1 MEQTVHGRRL
11 ELLFHSLRN
20 YRLILTCFSWLTFQ
34 LKALSTWER
43 GSYSSDSFSGQLS
56 LAAVTRTSLPSV
68 ALWLIWVSFCTL
80 KERGFLKPMCRK
92 EFLIHIYRVPAT
104 FKVFRHMKVTQENG
118 LRSWLWL
125 TVYSWGK
132 IIQPFLLNFH
142 SWERKAM
149 RYMISGTPSSTQFAM
164 LCISPGPW
172 EFCEKAHT
180 AWWLPSPCI
189 VTSIPIRA
197 SNVLGLL
204 DAGDVNLI
212 FHVFRVPFDI
222 LTNANGMPKR

>member
-1 MEQTVHGRRL
+1 MVRSVLPALAFANLLLMFPIVLMEQTVHGRRL

-43 GSYSSDSFSGQLS
+43 GSYSSDPFSGQLS
-56 LAAVTRTSLPSV
+56 LAAVTRTNLPSV

-118 LRSWLWL
+118 PRSWLWL
-125 TVYSWGK
+125 AVYSWGK
-132 IIQPFLLNFH
+132 SFSHFSSISTAGKERQCVTWSLELHPQPSLRCYVSLQDLETFVRRLVQRGGSL
-142 SWERKAM
+142 R
-149 RYMISGTPSSTQFAM
+149 
-164 LCISPGPW
+164 L
-172 EFCEKAHT
+172 
-180 AWWLPSPCI
+180 
-189 VTSIPIRA
+189 V
-197 SNVLGLL
+197 
-204 DAGDVNLI
+204 
-212 FHVFRVPFDI
+212 
-222 LTNANGMPKR
+222 